1 MNKRDKYVVGGVVA
15 ILLLVSGG
23 VAIKFDEPNSPDN
36 VPYVQESSK
45 IVVKTTKLSP
55 NEFTKHKIGESVS
68 LLKDNSVTV
77 TQVKE
82 EKDFGLEGKTQNNKQ
97 IQVNVTIKNNDKNT
111 LTFNP
116 QDFELYNSDNKIG
129 QFDNNTFINKI
140 QQSIKPNETVNMKLY
155 YTITGNA
162 PYIVAYHNV
171 TWE

>member
-1 MNKRDKYVVGGVVA
+1 LNKRDKYVVGGVVA
-15 ILLLVSGG
+15 ILLLVSGS

-45 IVVKTTKLSP
+45 IVVKTAKLSP

-162 PYIVAYHNV
+162 PYIVTYHNV